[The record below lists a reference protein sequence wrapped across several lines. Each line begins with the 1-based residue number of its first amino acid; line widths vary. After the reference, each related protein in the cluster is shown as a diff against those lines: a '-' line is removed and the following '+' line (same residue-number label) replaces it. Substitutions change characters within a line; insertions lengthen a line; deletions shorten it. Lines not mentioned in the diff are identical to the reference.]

1 MSEKDRTVRTT
12 LMETFSFLPRGQVWK
27 MLIGKSWKRER
38 EREDG
43 PRKACPRIRRWH
55 KRASDGVSFGSATAC
70 CNSDDDN
77 SLPLSLFPY
86 NKKKKKEK
94 KERKKQKK
102 ETYKRHCLFPG
113 KRGPSLSG
121 SQPETNP
128 TPPLHP
134 SSVLSTMPKQPEL
147 YRWPFAAG
155 SSCSC
160 YASRPSSSSSSS
172 LSLHSLSLSFF
183 LFFCP
188 PTNRV
193 RRSIASMKTY
203 T

>member
-1 MSEKDRTVRTT
+1 MVCHLARQLRVVTRTMT
-12 LMETFSFLPRGQVWK
+12 
-27 MLIGKSWKRER
+27 
-38 EREDG
+38 
-43 PRKACPRIRRWH
+43 IR
-55 KRASDGVSFGSATAC
+55 S
-70 CNSDDDN
+70 
-77 SLPLSLFPY
+77 LSLSFPIT
-86 NKKKKKEK
+86 KKKKKEK

>member
-86 NKKKKKEK
+86 NKKKKKRKRKNERNK
-94 KERKKQKK
+94 RKKHTNDIASFPVKGAHPSPGVNP
-102 ETYKRHCLFPG
+102 KRT
-113 KRGPSLSG
+113 
-121 SQPETNP
+121 Q
-128 TPPLHP
+128 LHP
-134 SSVLSTMPKQPEL
+134 YTLPLFCPRCQNNRSYIDDRLLLAPPAPAMRHVLLLLLLLLFRFTL
-147 YRWPFAAG
+147 
-155 SSCSC
+155 
-160 YASRPSSSSSSS
+160 
-172 LSLHSLSLSFF
+172 SLSLSFSF
-183 LFFCP
+183 SAHQ
-188 PTNRV
+188 PTEY
-193 RRSIASMKTY
+193 AAL
-203 T
+203 